1 MVIYPKAG
9 GVKNSM
15 VTEYKEQAIAFWIDM
30 VNNPYAHFY
39 MPVCFEAYAHPL
51 HTDIHGY
58 RPMIDTIR

>member
-1 MVIYPKAG
+1 
-9 GVKNSM
+9 M